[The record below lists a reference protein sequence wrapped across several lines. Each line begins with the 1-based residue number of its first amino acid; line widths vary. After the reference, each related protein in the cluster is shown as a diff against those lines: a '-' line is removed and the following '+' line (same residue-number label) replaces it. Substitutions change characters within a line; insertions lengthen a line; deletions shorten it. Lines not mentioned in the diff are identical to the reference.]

1 MGKIAVVTGA
11 GTGIGKQTTL
21 ALLDSGYSVVATG
34 RRTSK
39 LEDLEKD
46 ADAGSR
52 LVTVRSDVGVE
63 SDVTRLF
70 DVTLSAFG
78 RVDLLFNNAGTG
90 APAVPMEEIALSQW
104 ERVVATN
111 LTGAFLCTRAA
122 MKIMKYQTPRG
133 GRIINNGSISAQV
146 PRPFSAPYTS
156 TKHALTGLTKSTSLD
171 GREFDIVCGQIDVG
185 NAGTEMTSKMGD
197 GALQPDGTRKP
208 EPTFDVDGVARA
220 VLYMDSL
227 ALDANVQFLTVIASK
242 MPYSGRG

>member
-1 MGKIAVVTGA
+1 MEKIAVVTGA
-11 GTGIGKQTTL
+11 GTGIGRQTTL
-21 ALLDSGYSVVATG
+21 ALLDSGYSVVAVG

-39 LEDLEKD
+39 LESLEET
-46 ADAGSR
+46 ADAGNQ
-52 LVTVRSDVGVE
+52 LVTIRADVGVE
-63 SDVTRLF
+63 SDVIRLF
-70 DVTLSAFG
+70 DVTLSVFG
-78 RVDLLFNNAGTG
+78 RVDLVFNNAGTG
-90 APAVPMEEIALSQW
+90 SPAVPMEELTLSQW

-122 MKIMKYQTPRG
+122 MKIMKYQTPKG

-146 PRPFSAPYTS
+146 PRPFSSPYTA

-171 GREFDIVCGQIDVG
+171 GREFDIVCGQIDIG
-185 NAGTEMTSKMGD
+185 NAGTEMTSKMGE
-197 GALQPDGTRKP
+197 GVLQPDGTRKA

-227 ALDANVQFLTVIASK
+227 PLDANVQFMTVIASK